1 MKPWKAL
8 TAAFGV
14 MLVAIGL
21 TLAQSPTGD
30 PGPQLPRPGPSIQQ
44 PCADDPTIICVT
56 TPQGLFPVPAP
67 NTTTNFLKTVFTNN
81 FTDAGVEMLNT
92 LPSTPTVPYNLIA
105 NLDATGN
112 VPTKAIDETSPT
124 QDLDQVFKKVTA
136 AAQGGVLDLTDIQF
150 GIDILEGNPI
160 ASRPTYSGIA
170 LLHYTGPE
178 KVKSVT
184 AIKDSTGKVTGGNVN
199 VHEVWFDQNIES
211 DTAFLDA
218 SAVQDVPWTI
228 TYTIDILHRGDDDFA
243 PFAMFFS
250 DPPTDVPGSFGKPHV
265 GMDQTFFPMHA
276 GTEMVIQIKYPPARY
291 WNLTYHWGWR
301 RHPPRVQVI
310 ENALKKASDGT
321 ITQSLP
327 QWEVSVFGIC
337 PRCNPTAQVKAIQQI
352 GDLAPAKRMW
362 RDLVNASGSSNLKS
376 VIQLMKDAQQ
386 ALADFNNRLQLPT
399 GVTAD
404 PNADVTLFYVNNTIY
419 GTQIRFDP
427 WVTRPATFHVT
438 LLNGDYYEHG
448 YLNVDFGGTRG
459 WENIFQS
466 TTNSTQGGVIGG
478 SGCWFTF
485 GRVHWW
491 INAGGPWGAI
501 VVPPAIN
508 KTNTPGVQKV
518 RLSLN
523 FEPSARLRLY
533 QFDPLHHD
541 VAIFSLH

>member
-1 MKPWKAL
+1 MKPRKAL
-8 TAAFGV
+8 AAAFGGMV
-14 MLVAIGL
+14 VAAAV
-21 TLAQSPTGD
+21 TLAQAPTGD
-30 PGPQLPRPGPSIQQ
+30 PGPQLPRPAFSTKQ
-44 PCADDPTIICVT
+44 PCPDDPTILCVT

-67 NTTTNFLKTVFTNN
+67 NTTTNFLKAVYTDN
-81 FTDAGVEMLNT
+81 FTDAGVDMANT
-92 LPSTPTVPYNLIA
+92 LPSTPQAPYNLIA

-124 QDLDQVFKKVTA
+124 QDLTQIFKNVIA
-136 AAQGGVLDLTDIQF
+136 AAQGGTLDLADIQF
-150 GIDILEGNPI
+150 GIDILEGNSIP
-160 ASRPTYSGIA
+160 SRPTYSGIA

-178 KVKSVT
+178 KLKSVT
-184 AIKDSTGKVTGGNVN
+184 PIKDSNGNVIGGNVN

-211 DTAFLDA
+211 DTALLDA

-228 TYTIDILHRGDDDFA
+228 TYTIDILHRGGDDFA

-250 DPPTDVPGSFGKPHV
+250 DPPTDVPGAFGKPHV
-265 GMDQTFFPMHA
+265 AMDQTFFPMTE

-310 ENALKKASDGT
+310 ENALKKGSDGT

-337 PRCNPTAQVKAIQQI
+337 PRCNATSQFKAIQQI

-362 RDLVNASGSSNLKS
+362 RDLLNAQGSSLKS
-376 VIQLMKDAQQ
+376 VIQLMQDAQQ
-386 ALADFNNRLQLPT
+386 ALADFNNRNQLPT
-399 GVTAD
+399 GVQAD
-404 PNADVTLFYVNNTIY
+404 PNADVTLFFVNNTIY
-419 GTQIRFDP
+419 GNQVSFPKWI
-427 WVTRPATFHVT
+427 TRPATFNVT
-438 LLNGDYYEHG
+438 LINGDYYEHG
-448 YLNVDFGGTRG
+448 YQNVDFGGTRG

-491 INAGGPWGAI
+491 INAGGPPGWI
-501 VVPPAIN
+501 VVPPASN
-508 KTNTPGVQKV
+508 GNVPGVQKI
-518 RLSLN
+518 RIMLN
-523 FEPSARLRLY
+523 FEPTPRLRLY

-541 VAIFSLH
+541 VAIYSLH